1 MTEKETK
8 QQDTHGTPE
17 MTHWVHKHRRLA
29 KWLFKLL
36 IAGVA
41 SLLYYLRRQEKDIEK
56 EVEKDKK

>member
-8 QQDTHGTPE
+8 NQDIHGTRA
-17 MTHWVHKHRRLA
+17 MTRWVHRHRTLA